1 MINEVINL
9 KDVSKV
15 YRTGEVEFTALKN
28 VNLSIP
34 VGSYT
39 SIMGPSGSGKS
50 TLMNII
56 GLLDSMDSGEYYLNG
71 INIADS
77 NDDVLALYRN
87 MEIGFIFQSFN
98 LLSKLNVLDN
108 VELPLIYANVSK
120 SERTKRAME
129 SLKSVGLDRW
139 ARHRPNEISGGQK
152 QRVAIARAMV
162 TNPSLLLADE
172 PTGNLDS
179 QSAKDILD
187 LINELHRS
195 GASVLLITHDHEVSK
210 RAERTVYIKD
220 GEIVD
225 AL

>member
-77 NDDVLALYRN
+77 NFR
-87 MEIGFIFQSFN
+87 
-98 LLSKLNVLDN
+98 
-108 VELPLIYANVSK
+108 
-120 SERTKRAME
+120 
-129 SLKSVGLDRW
+129 
-139 ARHRPNEISGGQK
+139 
-152 QRVAIARAMV
+152 
-162 TNPSLLLADE
+162 
-172 PTGNLDS
+172 
-179 QSAKDILD
+179 
-187 LINELHRS
+187 
-195 GASVLLITHDHEVSK
+195 
-210 RAERTVYIKD
+210 
-220 GEIVD
+220 
-225 AL
+225 